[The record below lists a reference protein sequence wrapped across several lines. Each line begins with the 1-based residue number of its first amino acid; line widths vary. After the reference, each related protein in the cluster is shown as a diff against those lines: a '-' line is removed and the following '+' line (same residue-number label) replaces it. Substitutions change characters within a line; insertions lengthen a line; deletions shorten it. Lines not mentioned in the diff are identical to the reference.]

1 MSPLVLIG
9 GAALAAV
16 VGFALTPAA
25 GWLSKAVGAI
35 DKPGPRKIHQ
45 VPIPRLGGIAVIVA
59 LGVTVLVMLRLG
71 ADLPGDFLKGL
82 GLGLLPVLL
91 ISIIDD
97 IRSVPAVIKFAAHG
111 IGAAIAV
118 SYGFSLGNTV
128 HILGVG
134 TSIAVV
140 AIPVSWLWIVG
151 VTNAFNLTDG
161 LDGLAAGLALISA
174 SSLAAVALVT
184 GDAPQ
189 AFMSIAV
196 AGALIG
202 FLPYNAFPAKIF
214 FGDTGA
220 ATIGF
225 VLACLGLW
233 GTSRLTS
240 GMAVLVP
247 ILVMGIPVADA
258 LVTIARRT
266 LGRYIGLKDSRVFKA
281 DQEHIHHRLLRKG
294 LSHRNVVLLLHGAG
308 IAIALIGVLSIFL
321 TSGRA
326 AFIIVTVL
334 LAATLGIR
342 ELDYEEFNVVRS
354 GLVLRMYDMPA
365 LRTGAFRV
373 FTDLALVALS
383 VYGAFVLKFDE
394 WNLSEHRDVAV
405 TLIVTLFP
413 VTVLVSLGTGVYRR
427 SWRHVTIEDLLLSV
441 VACVGSGAISLILV
455 SYFAPP
461 GPWLLTYFVIYTLL
475 FTGCVLAV
483 RSSFRLLLYWKE
495 TGNTGER
502 VLVYGADLEG
512 AMALQELFWNRAGAF
527 RPVGFI
533 DDDPKNM
540 NRLFNGFRVFGNIN
554 AVDKIAS
561 AHKATAVVIGSSKIS
576 TEQAAA
582 AQALCNRA
590 GVALWRLRIEL
601 HSLPT
606 GDVKVEP
613 ATSQASTVAGV

>member
-1 MSPLVLIG
+1 MSPLVLV
-9 GAALAAV
+9 GAAVIAAV
-16 VGFALTPAA
+16 LSFALTPVA
-25 GWLSKAVGAI
+25 GWFSKRVGAI
-35 DKPGPRKIHQ
+35 DHPGPRKIHK
-45 VPIPRLGGIAVIVA
+45 VPIPRLGGIAVFIS
-59 LGVTVLVMLRLG
+59 VLATAFVIRRLG
-71 ADLPGDFLKGL
+71 IELPAHFLKGL
-82 GLGLLPVLL
+82 GLGILPVLL
-91 ISIIDD
+91 VSLIDD
-97 IRSVPAVIKFAAHG
+97 IRSVPAVVKFVAHG

-118 SYGFSLGNTV
+118 SYGFSLGHTV
-128 HILGVG
+128 HVLGVS
-134 TSIAVV
+134 TSIALV

-174 SSLAAVALVT
+174 SSLAAVAIVT
-184 GDAPQ
+184 KDVPQ
-189 AFMSIAV
+189 AFMSVTI

-202 FLPYNAFPAKIF
+202 FLPFNAFPAKIF

-220 ATIGF
+220 ATAGF
-225 VLACLGLW
+225 TLACLGLW

-258 LVTIARRT
+258 LVTIARRS
-266 LGRYIGLKDSRVFKA
+266 LGRYLGSKDARLFKA
-281 DQEHIHHRLLRKG
+281 DQDHIHHRLLRMG
-294 LSHRNVVLLLHGAG
+294 LSHSKAVQLLHAAG
-308 IAIALIGVLSIFL
+308 IAIAVIGVLSIFA

-326 AFIIVTVL
+326 ALIIVTVL

-342 ELDYEEFNVVRS
+342 ELDYEELNIVRS
-354 GLVLRMYDMPA
+354 GLVLRMYDTPA

-373 FTDLALVALS
+373 FSDLALVALS
-383 VYGAFVLKFDE
+383 IYGAFVLKFDD
-394 WNLSEHRDVAV
+394 WNLQEHRDVAV
-405 TLIVTLFP
+405 TLVVTLFP
-413 VTVLVSLGTGVYRR
+413 VTVLVSLASGIYWR
-427 SWRHVTIEDLLLSV
+427 SWRHVSIEDLLLSV
-441 VACVGSGAISLILV
+441 AACVGSSALGLILV

-461 GPWLLTYFVIYTLL
+461 GPWLFTYFIIYALL
-475 FTGCVLAV
+475 FTGMVLSV

-495 TGNTGER
+495 TSNAGER

-554 AVDKIAS
+554 ALERIAQ
-561 AHKATAVVIGSSKIS
+561 AHKATGLVIGSSKI
-576 TEQAAA
+576 TDEQAAL
-582 AQALCNRA
+582 AQAECDRA
-590 GVALWRLRIEL
+590 GIFLRRLRIEL

-606 GDVKVEP
+606 GNVSAD
-613 ATSQASTVAGV
+613 SL